1 MHLRMGFIRWCTAI
15 EFTHQTF
22 TLSVI
27 TFCQRSPH
35 LKIQV
40 LFLKTYV
47 AREPVFV
54 HIPKNQLESGLKI
67 IDALL
72 EVGRGVR
79 LEGP

>member
-1 MHLRMGFIRWCTAI
+1 M
-15 EFTHQTF
+15 
-22 TLSVI
+22 
-27 TFCQRSPH
+27 
-35 LKIQV
+35 